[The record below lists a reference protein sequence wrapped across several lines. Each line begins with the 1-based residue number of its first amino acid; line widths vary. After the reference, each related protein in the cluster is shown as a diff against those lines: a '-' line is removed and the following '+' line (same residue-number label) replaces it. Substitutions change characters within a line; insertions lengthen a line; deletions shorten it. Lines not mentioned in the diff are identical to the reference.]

1 MKSEIIENQFPQS
14 SRETAIIDLTIDSKE
29 FTEQNVIHKVEF
41 TKVKQFIKNQI
52 KSAQIKE

>member
-52 KSAQIKE
+52 KK